1 MNTYATQFIVLEP
14 ASGHPI
20 RYTFTVRAP
29 AQVVVDAADF
39 VAIGLILAKKP
50 RKPEDVADFLKGRFP
65 GKHTLRANH
74 FGVAIKLQR
83 AGTA

>member
-1 MNTYATQFIVLEP
+1 MNTYSTLFTVLEP
-14 ASGHPI
+14 DSGHPI
-20 RYTFTVRAP
+20 RYKFTVRAP

-39 VAIGLILAKKP
+39 VGIGLILAKKP
-50 RKPEDVADFLKGRFP
+50 RKPEDVADYLKGQFP
-65 GKHTLRANH
+65 GKHTLTANH